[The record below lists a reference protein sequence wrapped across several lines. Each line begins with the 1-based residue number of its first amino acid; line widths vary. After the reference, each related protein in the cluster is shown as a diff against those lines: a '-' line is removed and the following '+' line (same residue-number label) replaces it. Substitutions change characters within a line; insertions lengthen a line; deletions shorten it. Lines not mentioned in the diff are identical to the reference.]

1 MRAWDGRLRFS
12 ELTPHKVCDWK
23 CGLQLEKQLARS
35 IRSKHVLNVSVLS
48 NWRLSI
54 SSRAFLVAFQPMLWF
69 LTSQK
74 LRRHGGGVLGME
86 VVKLVLQGTRTL
98 SIPLDRVSDEAGT

>member
-1 MRAWDGRLRFS
+1 
-12 ELTPHKVCDWK
+12 
-23 CGLQLEKQLARS
+23 
-35 IRSKHVLNVSVLS
+35 
-48 NWRLSI
+48 
-54 SSRAFLVAFQPMLWF
+54 MLWF